1 MKHTQKELQLRP
13 YINKYNWEQIEFPV
27 GAKDWKIFEENNK
40 TFALNALYIP
50 HNTKTIS
57 VAYISEYNNKRK
69 N

>member
-1 MKHTQKELQLRP
+1 M
-13 YINKYNWEQIEFPV
+13 